1 MKTEILSILRQR
13 DGFVS
18 GQQLCE
24 EFQVSRTAVWKV
36 IEQLKSEGYQ
46 IEAVRNKGYRLT
58 CSPDVMSKAEIE
70 SLMKTK
76 WAGHPVIYHD
86 QVDSTNT
93 QAKRLGEDLASGGN
107 MTFSGNLASSGNDT
121 FGEAKVGAGHGTL
134 VVADLQTAGK
144 GRRGRSWESPSGAS
158 IYMSILLRPDIL
170 PDRAPMLTLVMAQ
183 SVAEAVR
190 ELTGAE
196 VGIKWPND
204 IVLNGKKICGILTE
218 MSAEIDYINYV
229 VIGVGVNVNTP
240 DFPEM
245 LVNTATSLKIELGQS
260 VKRSALIAA
269 VMKRFE
275 ENYETFIRTGDLSGM
290 QERYNSLLVNRN
302 RDVRVLEPGH
312 EYNGRALGINSIGEL
327 LVEKE
332 DGTTA
337 EIFAGEVSVR
347 GLYGYV

>member
-1 MKTEILSILRQR
+1 M
-13 DGFVS
+13 S

-24 EFQVSRTAVWKV
+24 EFHVSRTAVWKV

-70 SLMKTK
+70 SLMETK

-93 QAKRLGEDLASGGN
+93 QAKRLGE
-107 MTFSGNLASSGNDT
+107 
-121 FGEAKVGAGHGTL
+121 EPERAGHGTL

-158 IYMSILLRPDIL
+158 IYMSILLRPEIL
-170 PDRAPMLTLVMAQ
+170 PDQAPMLTLVMAQ

-240 DFPEM
+240 DFPEA
-245 LVNTATSLKIELGQS
+245 LVETATSLKIELGQNI
-260 VKRSALIAA
+260 KRSALIAA

-275 ENYETFIRTGDLSGM
+275 ENYETFIRTGDLSGI

-302 RDVRVLEPGH
+302 RAVRVLEPGH
-312 EYNGRALGINSIGEL
+312 EYNGHALGINNTGEL

-347 GLYGYV
+347 GIYGYV